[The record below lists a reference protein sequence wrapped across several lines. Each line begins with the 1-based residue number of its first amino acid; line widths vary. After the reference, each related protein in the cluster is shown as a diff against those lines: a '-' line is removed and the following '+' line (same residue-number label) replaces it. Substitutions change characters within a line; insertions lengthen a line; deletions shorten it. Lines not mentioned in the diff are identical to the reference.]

1 MRETSQSEAET
12 VLWKRLGDEKF
23 VGYKFLRQEPI
34 AGYVY
39 DFVYHECRQVIEITS
54 DHSAADATRD
64 QGLNEAG
71 YSVLR
76 FRPSDVLDDFKR
88 VLFSIEMSLLK

>member
-23 VGYKFLRQEPI
+23 VGCKFLRQEPI

-39 DFVYHECRQVIEITS
+39 DFVCHECRQVIEITR
-54 DHSAADATRD
+54 DHSAADTTRD
-64 QGLNEAG
+64 RGLNEAG

-76 FRPSDVLDDFKR
+76 FRPNDVLDDFKG
-88 VLFSIEMSLLK
+88 VLYSIEMSLLK

>member
-1 MRETSQSEAET
+1 MHEPNQSESET
-12 VLWKRLGDEKF
+12 VLWNRLGDEKF

-39 DFVYHECRQVIEITS
+39 DFVCHECRQVIEIDS

-64 QGLNEAG
+64 RRLNEEG
-71 YSVLR
+71 YTVLR
-76 FRPSDVLDDFKR
+76 FRPNDVLDDLKG